1 MDMGTKKQL
10 RDLALKIRNGDAKAK
25 EDMMLIAPSSMQYKA
40 DGTLKTPEVLASEV
54 LGPK

>member
-25 EDMMLIAPSSMQYKA
+25 EDMMLIAPSSMQYKP